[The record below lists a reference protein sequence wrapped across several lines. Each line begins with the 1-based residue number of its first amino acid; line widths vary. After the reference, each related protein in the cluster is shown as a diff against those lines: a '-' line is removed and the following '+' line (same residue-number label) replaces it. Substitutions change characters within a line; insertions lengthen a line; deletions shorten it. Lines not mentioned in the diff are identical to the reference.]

1 MSEPAKTSA
10 GAQVL
15 TSPRAHVLIVED
27 SSVFRE
33 MQGLL
38 LRQAGYAVSGHEHPD
53 AALAAAK
60 ERAYDLVIIDYELPG
75 MNGEQFMH
83 ALRKILPDIAVVF
96 VSGSLTLELAI
107 HLSSQGVAGIFN
119 KPANP
124 KTLLEK
130 INETLARNGSRD
142 AALPGRSNSPLP
154 AARRGNSNSPFATA
168 TAASAEP
175 DDDELA
181 YVPQHVFGRSGP
193 FREFTHRLW
202 KVRDFRAV
210 LLLQGGEGSPFVPL
224 ARELAEISIFR
235 NGPVMVCDA
244 ARFETRH
251 LIEVLAPSL
260 LSQDAG
266 TLVVTGVETFTPEQQ
281 KVLQILTSGRDV
293 FLPFARRFRL
303 VLAAAANLSELAD
316 AGLFNETLFYKISSL
331 SLTVPPLGEMA
342 GDILLNARHLLEE
355 HCTASNLVAPVVLEP
370 AAEAWLVAQAWPG
383 NYDQLFRVLIGAIRD
398 ATGLKLAVTALE
410 ASLRRD
416 DETTARNRPAASVRR
431 RTNSPFATKT
441 AAVPTAMPAAVAVT
455 PTIESIP
462 ARAVAKP
469 PPAPA
474 RPVPVEPVPART
486 AVRTAR
492 NIFRPASRAYDF
504 GQRLAASLGAA
515 EAAAVS

>member
-1 MSEPAKTSA
+1 MSEPAKTS
-10 GAQVL
+10 
-15 TSPRAHVLIVED
+15 SDRAHVLIVED

-38 LRQAGYAVSGHEHPD
+38 LRQAGYAVSGHEHPE

-142 AALPGRSNSPLP
+142 ATLPSRSNSPLP
-154 AARRGNSNSPFATA
+154 AARRGNSNSPFANVA
-168 TAASAEP
+168 AASVEP
-175 DDDELA
+175 DDDQLA
-181 YVPQHVFGRSGP
+181 YVPQHVFGRSAP

-210 LLLQGGEGSPFVPL
+210 LLLQGGDGSPFVPL

-235 NGPVMVCDA
+235 NGPVMACDA

-251 LIEVLAPSL
+251 LIEVLAPCL

-266 TLVVTGVETFTPEQQ
+266 TLVVTGVETFTSEQQ
-281 KVLQILTSGRDV
+281 KVLQALTSGRDM
-293 FLPFARRFRL
+293 FLPFVRRFRL
-303 VLAAAANLSELAD
+303 VVAAAANLSELAD
-316 AGLFNETLFYKISSL
+316 AGVFNETLFYKISSL

-355 HCTASNLVAPVVLEP
+355 HCTANNLAEPAVLEP

-383 NYDQLFRVLIGAIRD
+383 NYDQLLRVLIGALRD
-398 ATGLKLAVTALE
+398 TTGLKLTVSTLE
-410 ASLRRD
+410 ASLHRD
-416 DETTARNRPAASVRR
+416 DETTARNRSAAPIRR
-431 RTNSPFATKT
+431 RTNSPFASKT
-441 AAVPTAMPAAVAVT
+441 AAVPAASPAPAAVT
-455 PTIESIP
+455 PTIESTP
-462 ARAVAKP
+462 APTVPPP
-469 PPAPA
+469 PPAQA
-474 RPVPVEPVPART
+474 RRVPVEPIPVRT
-486 AVRTAR
+486 AVVTAR
-492 NIFRPASRAYDF
+492 SIFRPASRAYDF

-515 EAAAVS
+515 ETAAVS

>member
-1 MSEPAKTSA
+1 MSEPAKTS
-10 GAQVL
+10 
-15 TSPRAHVLIVED
+15 TRAHVLIVED

-33 MQGLL
+33 MQSLL

-107 HLSSQGVAGIFN
+107 KLSSQGVAGIFN

-130 INETLARNGSRD
+130 INETLARNGTRD
-142 AALPGRSNSPLP
+142 APQPSRSNSPLP
-154 AARRGNSNSPFATA
+154 AARRGNSNSPFATV
-168 TAASAEP
+168 TAATVEP
-175 DDDELA
+175 DGDQLA
-181 YVPQHVFGRSGP
+181 YVPQHVFGRSEA

-235 NGPVMVCDA
+235 NGPVMACDA

-251 LIEVLAPSL
+251 LIEVLAPCL

-281 KVLQILTSGRDV
+281 KVLQTLTSGRDV
-293 FLPFARRFRL
+293 FLPFVRRFRL

-331 SLTVPPLGEMA
+331 SLTVPSLVEMA
-342 GDILLNARHLLEE
+342 GDIPLNARHLLRE
-355 HCTASNLVAPVVLEP
+355 HCAAHNMAAPIVLEP
-370 AAEAWLVAQAWPG
+370 AAEEWLAAEAWPG
-383 NYDQLFRVLIGAIRD
+383 NFDQLSRVLIGAVQG
-398 ATGLKLAVTALE
+398 ATGLKLTVSALE

-416 DETTARNRPAASVRR
+416 HEAMAKNRSAVPAPR
-431 RTNSPFATKT
+431 RTNSPFAIKT
-441 AAVPTAMPAAVAVT
+441 EIAQPAAPAVAAVT
-455 PTIESIP
+455 PTVEPVP
-462 ARAVAKP
+462 ARAVATP

-474 RPVPVEPVPART
+474 RPAPVERVPVRT

-492 NIFRPASRAYDF
+492 SIFQPAARAYDF